1 MRPGVVLAVMYTVVE
16 LAYVVL
22 MIAAAV
28 SKIVEFGWLEYVQHF
43 TNWSYTMQIIF
54 YVVMLPV
61 PLLIAVDV
69 DDSKLEMLG
78 RFAAITFVP
87 LWGIVTTVLVLVIFM
102 LITGSQL
109 LDSFVGTTPISM
121 IVLDNEVFH
130 FFTVFRLLV
139 WASINQRFVYF
150 MLNDLFSRSVVHKNK
165 RIFLGLLAYEMV
177 IGSTIPLLLYNA
189 IFDYQVVY
197 QTSTKLV
204 LAIVAVLLSLVLA
217 SSPMLLF
224 IYGFY
229 MGYSPLTPKWMAES
243 EFDDVRD
250 RIINTMTRLK
260 G

>member
-1 MRPGVVLAVMYTVVE
+1 MLATMYTLVE

-28 SKIVEFGWLEYVQHF
+28 SKIVESGWLEYVQHF

-54 YVVMLPV
+54 YLVMLPV

-69 DDSKLEMLG
+69 DDSKLEALS
-78 RFAAITFVP
+78 RFAALTFVP
-87 LWGIVTTVLVLVIFM
+87 LWGIVSTILILVVFM
-102 LITGSQL
+102 LITGSDL
-109 LDSFVGTTPISM
+109 LESFVGTTPISM

-139 WASINQRFVYF
+139 WAAVNQRFVYF
-150 MLNDLFSRSVVHKNK
+150 MLNNLFSHRVVHKN
-165 RIFLGLLAYEMV
+165 RHIFFGLLAYEMV
-177 IGSTIPLLLYNA
+177 VGAVIPLLLYNA

-197 QTSTKLV
+197 QTSTKLL
-204 LAIVAVLLSLVLA
+204 LAVIAVMLSLLLS
-217 SSPMLLF
+217 SSPMVLF

-229 MGYSPLTPKWMAES
+229 MGISPLMPKWMAES

-250 RIINTMTRLK
+250 RIVTVTARLK
-260 G
+260 R